1 MVEKVSQSK
10 QGERH
15 MTTGEKIAALRK
27 EKGITQEALAERL
40 KVARQSVSRW
50 EMDAAFPET
59 EKLIKLGRILE
70 CSIDFLLN
78 GEIQRDCEN
87 EAPISARDCFR
98 FLRECTYC
106 FLATNAGEKPR
117 LRPMGYVYADEKTLY
132 FATDTRKGVYTDL
145 TKNPYVELASYNLN
159 TRQWIRISGRAVLTD
174 SLMVREEMEILYP
187 MIRQEYVGKE
197 EVYFVIFQIVIEE
210 AAIA

>member
-1 MVEKVSQSK
+1 
-10 QGERH
+10 

-27 EKGITQEALAERL
+27 EKGITQEALAESL
-40 KVARQSVSRW
+40 KVTRQSVSRW

-59 EKLIKLGRILE
+59 EKLIKLSRLLE

-78 GEIQRDCEN
+78 GEIQRDCETKTQ
-87 EAPISARDCFR
+87 ISAQDCFR
-98 FLRECTYC
+98 FIRECTYC

-117 LRPMGYVYADEKTLY
+117 LRPMGFVYADEKWLY
-132 FATDTRKGVYTDL
+132 LATDTRKGVYMEL
-145 TKNPYVELASYNLN
+145 TQNPYVELASYNLN
-159 TRQWIRISGRAVLTD
+159 TRQWIRISGRAVLED

-197 EVYFVIFQIVIEE
+197 EVYFVIFQVVIEE
-210 AAIA
+210 AVIT

>member
-1 MVEKVSQSK
+1 
-10 QGERH
+10 

-59 EKLIKLGRILE
+59 EKLIKLSRILE

-117 LRPMGYVYADEKTLY
+117 LRPMGYVYADEKALY

-159 TRQWIRISGRAVLTD
+159 TRQWIRISGRALLTD

-210 AAIA
+210 AVIA

>member
-1 MVEKVSQSK
+1 
-10 QGERH
+10 

-59 EKLIKLGRILE
+59 EKLIKLSRILE
-70 CSIDFLLN
+70 CSIDYLLN

-87 EAPISARDCFR
+87 EAPISPRDCFR
-98 FLRECTYC
+98 FIRECTYC
-106 FLATNAGEKPR
+106 FLATNAGDKPR
-117 LRPMGYVYADEKTLY
+117 LRPMGFLYADEKALY
-132 FATDTRKGVYTDL
+132 LATDTRKGVFAEL

-159 TRQWIRISGRAVLTD
+159 TRQWIRISGRAVEED
-174 SLMVREEMEILYP
+174 SLAVREEMEMLYP

-197 EVYFVIFQIVIEE
+197 EVYFVIFQILIEE
-210 AAIA
+210 AVIA

>member
-1 MVEKVSQSK
+1 
-10 QGERH
+10 

-59 EKLIKLGRILE
+59 EKLIKLSRILE

-87 EAPISARDCFR
+87 EVPISARDCFR

-117 LRPMGYVYADEKTLY
+117 LRPMGYVYADEKALY

-145 TKNPYVELASYNLN
+145 TKNSYVELASYNLN

>member
-1 MVEKVSQSK
+1 
-10 QGERH
+10 

-210 AAIA
+210 AVIA

>member
-1 MVEKVSQSK
+1 
-10 QGERH
+10 

-59 EKLIKLGRILE
+59 EKLIKLSRILE

-117 LRPMGYVYADEKTLY
+117 LRPMGYVYADEKALY

-159 TRQWIRISGRAVLTD
+159 TRQWIRISGRAVLED